1 MKGIA
6 SSPSGGAMRFTAQEE
21 YGLRCLLQIA
31 REPAGSLTIPE
42 IAEREALT
50 PAYVAKLMRVLR
62 KAGLVMST
70 RGQKGGYRLACP
82 PDQMDLGMVLAALGG
97 RLYSNDFCGRYV
109 GTEQVCVHSGDCSIR
124 PLWIAL
130 DSVVQRALSRTM
142 LTDLLRSEQALHA
155 WVQVHIVAAPAVGT
169 RSGYPP

>member
-1 MKGIA
+1 
-6 SSPSGGAMRFTAQEE
+6 
-21 YGLRCLLQIA
+21 
-31 REPAGSLTIPE
+31 
-42 IAEREALT
+42 
-50 PAYVAKLMRVLR
+50 MRVLR

-82 PDQMDLGMVLAALGG
+82 PGQMDLGMVLAALGG

-109 GTEQVCVHSGDCSIR
+109 GKERVCVHSGDCSIR

-142 LTDLLRSEQALHA
+142 LTDLLRSEPAMHA
-155 WVQVHIVAAPAVGT
+155 WVQVHVDAAG
-169 RSGYPP
+169 GQG